1 MEQKC
6 GRFSKNWRQKMMV
19 CLAFF
24 GFLEVNSQA
33 QILKP
38 PPDIIV
44 PPVGI
49 SVQNGGTAIF
59 TATATSLSPMTIDWL
74 FNGKPVS
81 ATNTTVVTLL
91 GVSTLTVNNIS
102 PAGQGTYS
110 IVASNKYGSVTN
122 SATLVVLLNT
132 VSNVLN
138 ILSTGTGMTANGFQ
152 IHLSGP
158 VGSNYVIQASSDLKN
173 WVPISTNAAPTGSV
187 SYTDAAATNLSFRYY
202 RAIIQ

>member
-1 MEQKC
+1 MERKRKFNR
-6 GRFSKNWRQKMMV
+6 GWLRKMV
-19 CLAFF
+19 IFTGFF
-24 GFLEVNSQA
+24 GILAAKSQA
-33 QILKP
+33 QIFKT

-59 TATATSLSPMTIDWL
+59 VATATSLSSMTIDWL
-74 FNGKPVS
+74 FNGKPVPT
-81 ATNTTVVTLL
+81 TNTTVVTLL
-91 GVSTLTVNNIS
+91 GVSTLTVKNVS
-102 PAGQGTYS
+102 PASQGTYS

-122 SATLVVLLNT
+122 NATLIVLLNT

-152 IHLSGP
+152 IQLAGP
-158 VGSNYVIQASSDLKN
+158 AGSNYIIQASSDLKN
-173 WVPISTNAAPTGSV
+173 WISISTNAAPTGSV